1 MPHLKTDTFCVL
13 PEGSP
18 SKMSTIDNSYFQLML
33 GIAILLDLFGM
44 EAKPHLIGTDEKCWM
59 H

>member
-1 MPHLKTDTFCVL
+1 MPLLKTDTFCVL

-18 SKMSTIDNSYFQLML
+18 YKMNTMDNSYFQLML
-33 GIAILLDLFGM
+33 GMAILLDLFGT
-44 EAKPHLIGTDEKCWM
+44 EAKPYLIETDEKCWM